1 MKKLQF
7 ILEILMLIICLALVV
22 SATVMFFNLNTR
34 TPILITAISL
44 FGIQIILC
52 IILDIIDARL
62 KNN

>member
-7 ILEILMLIICLALVV
+7 ILEIFMLIICLLLVV
-22 SATVMFFNLNTR
+22 LATVMFFNSSSR

-44 FGIQIILC
+44 FGVQIILC
-52 IILDIIDARL
+52 IILDIIDAKL

>member
-7 ILEILMLIICLALVV
+7 ILEIFMLIICLLLVV
-22 SATVMFFNLNTR
+22 LATVMFFNSSPR

-44 FGIQIILC
+44 FGVQIILC
-52 IILDIIDARL
+52 IILDIIDAKL

>member
-7 ILEILMLIICLALVV
+7 ILEIFMLIICLALVI
-22 SATVMFFNLNTR
+22 SATVMFFCSSLR

>member
-1 MKKLQF
+1 VKRLQF
-7 ILEILMLIICLALVV
+7 ILEIFMLIICLLLVV
-22 SATVMFFNLNTR
+22 SATVMFFNSSAR

-52 IILDIIDARL
+52 IILDVIDARL

>member
-7 ILEILMLIICLALVV
+7 ILEAFMLIICLALVI
-22 SATVMFFNLNTR
+22 SATVMFFSSSPR

-62 KNN
+62 KNS